1 VNDPVD
7 KLLAERERLERGF
20 SGGLVLSLAAHLV
33 LVAGSLLAAM
43 MPQRPLLDVADG
55 IAVPLPPGGGGQPSA
70 QPPAPAPKPE
80 PAPPPPPQPPP
91 PEPVKPAPIKPPKP
105 EPKKGLPELDAKAPK
120 KAKPTPTPAPA
131 RASGGGTGTSSDP
144 VGIGIGPP
152 GPGVPEGTDLFGD
165 WYLAGVQRKIWLL
178 WTQQIQPDYDQPV
191 TVRFAILADGS
202 VADVAVVQSSGI
214 SLIDRAAQRAVV
226 SAAPFGP
233 LPRSYGT
240 NRYTV
245 QAVFR
250 PTR

>member
-1 VNDPVD
+1 VKDPVD

-20 SGGLVLSLAAHLV
+20 SGGLVVSIAAHLL
-33 LVAGSLLAAM
+33 LVAGTLLAAM

-55 IAVPLPPGGGGQPSA
+55 IAVPLPPGGGGRPHA
-70 QPPAPAPKPE
+70 GPPAGVSQPE
-80 PAPPPPPQPPP
+80 PTAAPEPPP

-120 KAKPTPTPAPA
+120 TKPTPAPA
-131 RASGGGTGTSSDP
+131 SARPPAGGTGTSTDP

-152 GPGVPEGTDLFGD
+152 GPGVPEGTDLLGD
-165 WYLAGVQRKIWLL
+165 WYLAGVQRKIWVL
-178 WTQQIQPDYDQPV
+178 WTQQIQPDYAQPV
-191 TVRFAILADGS
+191 TVRFTILADGS
-202 VADVAVVQSSGI
+202 VTDVAILQSSGI
-214 SLIDRAAQRAVV
+214 SLIDRAAQRAVI

-240 NRYTV
+240 NRYSI